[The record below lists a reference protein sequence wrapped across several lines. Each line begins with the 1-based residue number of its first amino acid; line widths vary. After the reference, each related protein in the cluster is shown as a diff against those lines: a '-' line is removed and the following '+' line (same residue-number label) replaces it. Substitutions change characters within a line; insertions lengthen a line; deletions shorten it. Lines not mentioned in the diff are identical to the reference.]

1 MLGINEIKKDN
12 LQQFKFLRD
21 RKLFTSNFRIKI
33 LRVDDINV
41 QARYLASE
49 RVKDPI
55 IGNPSSRKKR
65 WRCNFVSRFL
75 PVHCS
80 YLTFA
85 LCLDAREGWNENKQR
100 GRVELFKKKKKKKE
114 TAVAV
119 SGLIVRRRG
128 RKYFYFAR

>member
-12 LQQFKFLRD
+12 LQQYKFLRD

-55 IGNPSSRKKR
+55 IGNPSFRKKR

-100 GRVELFKKKKKKKE
+100 GRVELFKKKKKKKKRL
-114 TAVAV
+114 
-119 SGLIVRRRG
+119 SPYLG
-128 RKYFYFAR
+128 